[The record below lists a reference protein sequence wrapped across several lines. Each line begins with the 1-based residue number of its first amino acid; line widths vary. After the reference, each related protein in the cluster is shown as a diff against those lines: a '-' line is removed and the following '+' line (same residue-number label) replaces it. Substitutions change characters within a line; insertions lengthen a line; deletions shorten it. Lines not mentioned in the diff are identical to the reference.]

1 MNIEQLRKELELD
14 EGCKHETYMCTQNKV
29 TGGIGHMITML
40 DDVKYGKVGIEISD
54 EQVQAWFNKD
64 IESVLNDCELLYED
78 FDYLPEDAQLI
89 IANMMF
95 NLGHGR
101 LSAFLG
107 MKAGVDARDWN
118 KAADEMIDS
127 KWYEQ
132 VPNRAGRL
140 VKRMRSLHGS
150 I

>member
-1 MNIEQLRKELELD
+1 
-14 EGCKHETYMCTQNKV
+14 
-29 TGGIGHMITML
+29 MITML
-40 DDVKYGKVGIEISD
+40 DDAKYGKVGVEIPE
-54 EQVQAWFNKD
+54 EQVKAWFNKD
-64 IESVLNDCELLYED
+64 IETVLNDCELLYED
-78 FDYLPEDAQLI
+78 FDYLPEDAQLV

-127 KWYEQ
+127 NYYKQ
-132 VPNRAGRL
+132 LPNRAGRL
-140 VKRMRSLHGS
+140 VKRMRSLHLS
-150 I
+150 LIHI

>member
-29 TGGIGHMITML
+29 TGGIGHMITEW
-40 DDVKYGKVGIEISD
+40 DNEKYTEVGVEISD

-95 NLGHGR
+95 NLGHSR

>member
-14 EGCKHETYMCTQNKV
+14 EGCKHEIYLDHLGFPTL
-29 TGGIGHMITML
+29 GIGHLITEWDEEYSKDVGTEIT
-40 DDVKYGKVGIEISD
+40 DDRVKQCFEKDVGNVI
-54 EQVQAWFNKD
+54 K
-64 IESVLNDCELLYED
+64 DCERLYED
-78 FDYLPEDAQLI
+78 FEYLPEDAQLI
-89 IANMMF
+89 IANMIF
-95 NLGHGR
+95 NMGYTR
-101 LSAFLG
+101 LSKFRG

>member
-14 EGCKHETYMCTQNKV
+14 EGCKHEIYLDHLGFPTL
-29 TGGIGHMITML
+29 GIGHLITEWDEEYSKDVGTEIT
-40 DDVKYGKVGIEISD
+40 DDRVKECFEKDVGNVI
-54 EQVQAWFNKD
+54 K
-64 IESVLNDCELLYED
+64 DCERLYED
-78 FDYLPEDAQLI
+78 FEYLPEDAQLI
-89 IANMMF
+89 IANMIF
-95 NLGHGR
+95 NMGYTR
-101 LSAFLG
+101 LSKFRG

>member
-14 EGCKHETYMCTQNKV
+14 EGCKHEIYLDHLGFPTL
-29 TGGIGHMITML
+29 GIGHLITEWDEEYSKDVGTEIT
-40 DDVKYGKVGIEISD
+40 DDRVKECF
-54 EQVQAWFNKD
+54 EKD
-64 IESVLNDCELLYED
+64 IGNVIKDCERLYED
-78 FDYLPEDAQLI
+78 FEYLPEDAQLI
-89 IANMMF
+89 IANMIF
-95 NLGHGR
+95 NMGYTR
-101 LSAFLG
+101 LSKFRG